1 VTGSCLLDTN
11 IVIAFF
17 SGEAAVVE
25 RLGQAVEI
33 LLSSVVVGELD
44 FGARRSGRMQQNLA
58 RIEDLVQQVTVLERD
73 VDTAHHYGAIKQ
85 ALLNKGHPI
94 PENDIWIAAS
104 ALQHDL
110 TLITRD
116 GHFAEIDGLKS
127 EAW

>member
-1 VTGSCLLDTN
+1 VTGSYLLDTN

-25 RLGQAVEI
+25 RFEQAAEV
-33 LLSSVVVGELD
+33 LLSSIVVGELD
-44 FGARRSGRMQQNLA
+44 FGARKSSRTQQNLE
-58 RIEDLVQQVTVLERD
+58 RIATLVQQVTVLDCDE
-73 VDTAHHYGAIKQ
+73 DTAHHYGAIKQ
-85 ALLNKGHPI
+85 ALLNKGRPI

-104 ALQHDL
+104 ALQNDL

-116 GHFAEIDGLKS
+116 GHFAEIDGLKI